1 MPTINPADLQKTVME
16 FLDEYGEEVIEA
28 NESAIRDVAKAT
40 TKELRKSG
48 SFGGTGKYRRGI
60 TMEIQKNRIGVEAV
74 VGAAG
79 RNAGLTHLLEFGH
92 AKQNGGRTT
101 AFNFVKPVNDRV
113 EEKYMEKMEE
123 LLR

>member
-1 MPTINPADLQKTVME
+1 MPTIDPADLQQAVKE

-28 NESAIRDVAKAT
+28 NETAIRDVAKAT

-60 TMEIQKNRIGVEAV
+60 TMEIQKSRIGVEAV
-74 VGAAG
+74 VGAG

-101 AFNFVKPVNDRV
+101 AYSFVKPVNDRV

-123 LLR
+123 LLG

>member
-1 MPTINPADLQKTVME
+1 MPTIDPADLQRTVME
-16 FLDEYGEEVIEA
+16 YLNEYGEEVIEA
-28 NESAIRDVAKAT
+28 NETAIRDVAKET
-40 TKELRKSG
+40 TQELKKSG

-60 TMEIQKNRIGVEAV
+60 TSEIKKSRIGVEAV
-74 VGAAG
+74 VGAG

-113 EEKYMEKMEE
+113 EEKYMEKMED

>member
-1 MPTINPADLQKTVME
+1 MPTIDPADLQRTVME
-16 FLDEYGEEVIEA
+16 YLDEYGEEVIEA
-28 NESAIRDVAKAT
+28 NETAIRDVAKET
-40 TKELRKSG
+40 TQELKKSG

-60 TMEIQKNRIGVEAV
+60 TSEIKKSRIGVEAV
-74 VGAAG
+74 VGAG

-113 EEKYMEKMEE
+113 EEKYMEKMED

>member
-1 MPTINPADLQKTVME
+1 MPTINPADLQRTVME
-16 FLDEYGEEVIEA
+16 YLDEYGEEVIEA
-28 NESAIRDVAKAT
+28 NETAIRDVAKAT
-40 TKELRKSG
+40 TKELKKSG
-48 SFGGTGKYRRGI
+48 SFGGTGNYRRGI
-60 TMEIQKNRIGVEAV
+60 TSEIKKSRIGVEAV
-74 VGAAG
+74 VGAG

-113 EEKYMEKMEE
+113 EEKYMDKMEE